1 MLEEQIRR
9 KLRHKPLLLMTHIV
23 IGYPSFRESWALAR
37 GMVEAGVDLMEL
49 QIPFS
54 EPMADGPVILAAN
67 QKALEAGASVSK
79 CFDFA
84 RELASQVPI
93 PLLFMSYYNIPFK
106 YGVGQFAVDAKRAG
120 VCGAIVPDLP
130 PEEAPEY
137 LAAMRSQDLDPVL
150 LFAPNTPE
158 ERMRTI
164 AAQGSGL
171 LYCVARKGVT
181 GAKTDFSQDL
191 GGYLARARR
200 ASSLPLALG
209 FGLKERSDVEFVRGK
224 ADVAVVGSESLRVL
238 NESGLRATLDFIRSL
253 TGAAPASG
261 L

>member
-9 KLRHKPLLLMTHIV
+9 RLRHKPLLIMTHIV

-54 EPMADGPVILAAN
+54 EPLADGPVILAAN
-67 QKALEAGASVSK
+67 QQALAAGASLAK

-84 RELASQVPI
+84 RELAAQVPI
-93 PLLFMSYYNIPFK
+93 PLLFMTYYNIPFK
-106 YGVGQFAVDAKRAG
+106 YGVARFAADTKAAG
-120 VCGAIVPDLP
+120 LAGAIVPDLP
-130 PEEAPEY
+130 HEEASEY
-137 LAAMRSQDLDPVL
+137 LTAMREQALDPVL
-150 LFAPNTPE
+150 LLAPNTPD
-158 ERMRTI
+158 ERMRSI

-181 GAKTDFSQDL
+181 GAKTDFSADL
-191 GGYLARARR
+191 GAYLARARR
-200 ASSLPLALG
+200 ASDLPLAVG
-209 FGLKERSDVEFVRGK
+209 FGLKQSADVDFLRGK

-238 NESGLRATLDFIRSL
+238 KESGLRAACDFLRSL
-253 TGAAPASG
+253 TGAAPISG
-261 L
+261 H

>member
-1 MLEEQIRR
+1 VLEEQIRR
-9 KLRHKPLLLMTHIV
+9 RLRQKPLLIMTHIV

-79 CFDFA
+79 CLEFA
-84 RELASQVPI
+84 RELAAQVPI
-93 PLLFMSYYNIPFK
+93 PLLFMTYYNIPFK
-106 YGVGQFAVDAKRAG
+106 YGLARFAADAKGAG
-120 VCGAIVPDLP
+120 VAGAIVPDLP

-137 LAAMRSQDLDPVL
+137 LTAMRAQGLDPVL
-150 LFAPNTPE
+150 LLAPNTPD
-158 ERMRTI
+158 ERMRSI
-164 AAQGSGL
+164 AEQGSGL

-181 GAKTDFSQDL
+181 GAKTHFSGDL
-191 GGYLARARR
+191 SAYLGRARR
-200 ASSLPLALG
+200 ASALPLAVG
-209 FGLKERSDVEFVRGK
+209 FGLKQSADVDFVRGK

-238 NESGLRATLDFIRSL
+238 NESGLRAACDFIRSL
-253 TGAAPASG
+253 TGAAPSSG
-261 L
+261 H

>member
-9 KLRHKPLLLMTHIV
+9 KLRHKPLLIMTHIV

-37 GMVEAGVDLMEL
+37 GMVDAGVDLMEL

-79 CFDFA
+79 CFEFA
-84 RELASQVPI
+84 RELAAQVPI
-93 PLLFMSYYNIPFK
+93 PLLFVSYYNILFK
-106 YGVGQFAVDAKRAG
+106 YGLAQFAADAKRAG
-120 VCGAIVPDLP
+120 VSGAVVPDLP

-137 LAAMRSQDLDPVL
+137 LTAMRAQDLDPVL

-171 LYCVARKGVT
+171 VYCVARKGVT
-181 GAKTDFSQDL
+181 GAKTDFSEDL
-191 GGYLARARR
+191 SGYLARARR
-200 ASSLPLALG
+200 ACSLPLAVG
-209 FGLKERSDVEFVRGK
+209 FGLKGRADIDFVRGK

-238 NESGLRATLDFIRSL
+238 NESGLRPTLDLIRSL